1 MIYNYSIFGELF
13 RYPDC
18 STKSKLLLLQEFI
31 NKKYPD
37 GSELISSFIEYLS
50 KKNLDEHREY
60 YIKTFDV
67 QASCYLDIGYILFGE
82 DYKRGEFLVNL
93 AKEHKKAENDCGA
106 ELADHLPNLL
116 NLMDKTDDKKFVEE
130 LAYCLMIPAI
140 KEMLKT
146 FVDKGNIYIKSLELL
161 LLVLEKDFGALAYEQ
176 FKISP
181 NAKNCFTKKGKQNSY
196 MCGHKNTQQFVN
208 SGQQMTRNH

>member
-1 MIYNYSIFGELF
+1 MIYNYSIFGDLF
-13 RYPDC
+13 RYPDY
-18 STKSKLLLLQEFI
+18 STRSKLLLLHEFI
-31 NKKYPD
+31 AKRYPK
-37 GSELISSFIEYLS
+37 GIKLITTFIEYLYR
-50 KKNLDEHREY
+50 KKLDEQQEY

-93 AKEHKKAENDCGA
+93 NKEHKTADNDCGS

-116 NLMDKTDDKKFVEE
+116 SLLDKTSDKKFAEE

-140 KEMLKT
+140 KEMHRT
-146 FVDKGNIYIKSLELL
+146 FVDKGNIYIKCLELI
-161 LLVLEKDFGALAYEQ
+161 LLVLEEDFGTLGYEQ

-181 NAKNCFTKKGKQNSY
+181 NTKNCFLEKGKNNRFS
-196 MCGHKNTQQFVN
+196 CGQIPGNQFN
-208 SGQQMTRNH
+208 RKENQFSGHF